1 MSESKKADI
10 TARSRAERDIILWEE
25 QDISDKLGYI
35 LHIAQRVTLPKDVKM
50 DTIKECISRCDDS
63 LGRLDRSVATMYRL
77 INGALNIKEDTTK

>member
-1 MSESKKADI
+1 MSENEKADI
-10 TARSRAERDIILWEE
+10 AAGVRVERDIILREE

-63 LGRLDRSVATMYRL
+63 LSRLDRSVATMYSI
-77 INGALNIKEDTTK
+77 INGVLNIKEETTE